1 MLSRF
6 NPANHIFRSSTFQ
19 QVVNEVLDFVVLTP
33 AQPLPPP
40 EAFAGAGI
48 YLLYYTGV
56 FPPYAPLAQSNSYD
70 LSIPIYAGK
79 AVPSGWRQAR
89 ESVSVS
95 RSSALYR
102 RLNEHASS
110 IKVAEN
116 LEVADFKCRFVI
128 LNDEESSLISAI
140 EAAIIRR
147 YRPLWNSVIDGFGN
161 HDPGIN
167 RYGQILAG
175 WDTLHPGR
183 SWEKKWQG
191 QRPDYA
197 KLIESIQNHFG

>member
-1 MLSRF
+1 MFSPF
-6 NPANHIFRSSTFQ
+6 NSANHVFHSSTFQ
-19 QVVNEVLDFVVLTP
+19 QVVNEVLQFAASTP
-33 AQPLPPP
+33 AQPLPPS
-40 EAFAGAGI
+40 EVFTGAGI
-48 YLLYYTGV
+48 YLLYYTGTFSAYV
-56 FPPYAPLAQSNSYD
+56 PIAEANSQS
-70 LSIPIYAGK
+70 LSMPTYAGK

-89 ESVSVS
+89 ETSQLSTV
-95 RSSALYR
+95 LYR
-102 RLNEHASS
+102 RLNEHAAS
-110 IKVAEN
+110 IRAVEN
-116 LEVADFKCRFVI
+116 LELADFRCRFVI
-128 LNDEESSLISAI
+128 LEGEESSLIATV

-191 QRPDYA
+191 QRPDRA
-197 KLIESIQNHFG
+197 KLIEKIRAYFG

>member
-1 MLSRF
+1 MPHPF
-6 NPANHIFRSSTFQ
+6 NPANHVFHSSTFQ
-19 QVVNEVLDFVVLTP
+19 QVVNEVLEFVTSTP
-33 AQPLPPP
+33 AQALPPSA
-40 EAFAGAGI
+40 AFTGAGI
-48 YLLYYTGV
+48 YLLYYTGE
-56 FPPYAPLAQSNSYD
+56 FSPYIPIAEANSCT
-70 LSIPIYAGK
+70 LSMPIYAGK

-89 ESVSVS
+89 ETTQIST
-95 RSSALYR
+95 ALYR
-102 RLNEHASS
+102 RLNEHAAS
-110 IKVAEN
+110 IRAAEN
-116 LEVADFKCRFVI
+116 LEIADFKCRFVI
-128 LNDEESSLISAI
+128 LEGEERSLIATV

-191 QRPDYA
+191 SRPDRA
-197 KLIESIQNHFG
+197 KLIEKIQNDLG

>member
-1 MLSRF
+1 MFSRF
-6 NPANHIFRSSTFQ
+6 NPANHTFRSSTFQ
-19 QVVNEVLDFVVLTP
+19 QVVNEVLEFVTLTP

-56 FPPYAPLAQSNSYD
+56 FPPYTPLAESNSRE
-70 LSIPIYAGK
+70 LSMPIYAGK

-89 ESVSVS
+89 EATVA
-95 RSSALYR
+95 SSALYR
-102 RLNEHASS
+102 RLKEHASN
-110 IKVAEN
+110 IKAAEN
-116 LEVADFKCRFVI
+116 LEVTDFKCRFVI
-128 LNDEESSLISAI
+128 LEGEESSLIATA

-191 QRPDYA
+191 QRPNYA
-197 KLIESIQNHFG
+197 KLIESIQNYLG

>member
-1 MLSRF
+1 MFSRF

-19 QVVNEVLDFVVLTP
+19 QVVNEVLEFVTSTP

-48 YLLYYTGV
+48 YLLYYTGA
-56 FPPYAPLAQSNSYD
+56 FPPYAPLAQSNSRD
-70 LSIPIYAGK
+70 LSMPIYAGK

-89 ESVSVS
+89 EATSV
-95 RSSALYR
+95 SSALYR
-102 RLNEHASS
+102 RLKEHASS
-110 IKVAEN
+110 IKAAEN

-128 LNDEESSLISAI
+128 LEGEESSLISAV

-167 RYGQILAG
+167 RYGQIFAG

-197 KLIESIQNHFG
+197 KLIESIQNYFG

>member
-1 MLSRF
+1 MFSPF
-6 NPANHIFRSSTFQ
+6 NSANHVFHSSTFQ
-19 QVVNEVLDFVVLTP
+19 QVVNEVLQFAASTP
-33 AQPLPPP
+33 AQPLPPS
-40 EAFAGAGI
+40 EVFTGAGI
-48 YLLYYTGV
+48 YLLYYTGTFSAYV
-56 FPPYAPLAQSNSYD
+56 PIEEANSQS
-70 LSIPIYAGK
+70 LSMPIYAGK

-89 ESVSVS
+89 ETSQLSTV
-95 RSSALYR
+95 LYR
-102 RLNEHASS
+102 RLNEHAAS
-110 IKVAEN
+110 IRAVEN
-116 LEVADFKCRFVI
+116 LELADFRCRFVI
-128 LNDEESSLISAI
+128 LEGEESSLIATV

-191 QRPDYA
+191 QRPDRA
-197 KLIESIQNHFG
+197 KLIEKIRAYFG

>member
-1 MLSRF
+1 MFSPF
-6 NPANHIFRSSTFQ
+6 NSANHVFHSSTFQ
-19 QVVNEVLDFVVLTP
+19 QVVNEVLEFAASTP
-33 AQPLPPP
+33 DQPLPPP
-40 EAFAGAGI
+40 EVFTGAGI
-48 YLLYYTGV
+48 YLLYYTGA
-56 FPPYAPLAQSNSYD
+56 FSPYVPIAEANSQS
-70 LSIPIYAGK
+70 LSTPIYAGK

-89 ESVSVS
+89 ETGQLST
-95 RSSALYR
+95 ALYR
-102 RLNEHASS
+102 RLNEHAAS
-110 IKVAEN
+110 IRAVEN
-116 LEVADFKCRFVI
+116 LALADFRCRFVI
-128 LNDEESSLISAI
+128 LEGEESSLIATV

-191 QRPDYA
+191 QRPDQA
-197 KLIESIQNHFG
+197 KLIEKIQAYFG

>member
-1 MLSRF
+1 MISHF
-6 NPANHIFRSSTFQ
+6 HPTNHIFRSSIFQ
-19 QVVNEVLDFVVLTP
+19 QVVSEVIEFALTTP

-40 EAFAGAGI
+40 KAFEGAGI
-48 YLLYYTGV
+48 YLLYYTGA
-56 FPPYAPLAQSNSYD
+56 FPPYDLVAQSNRRA
-70 LSIPIYAGK
+70 LSMPIYAGK

-89 ESVSVS
+89 SATSA
-95 RSSALYR
+95 SSALYR
-102 RLNEHASS
+102 RLKEHAFS
-110 IKVAEN
+110 IKAAEN
-116 LEVADFKCRFVI
+116 LEVVDFQCRFAI
-128 LNDEESSLISAI
+128 LEGEESSLITAV
-140 EAAIIRR
+140 EAATIRR

-191 QRPDYA
+191 RRPDYT
-197 KLIESIQNHFG
+197 KLVESIRNHFG